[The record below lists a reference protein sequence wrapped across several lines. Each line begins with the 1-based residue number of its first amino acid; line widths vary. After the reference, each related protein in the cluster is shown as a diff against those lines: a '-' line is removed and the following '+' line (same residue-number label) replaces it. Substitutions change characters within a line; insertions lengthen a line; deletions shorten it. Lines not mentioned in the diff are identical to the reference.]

1 MTSVAYGL
9 AILAVLGD
17 TPATF
22 AADPPKPLSAKEARS
37 KVDQEIVVE
46 FLVKAAKDRLEKR
59 GEIYLDSETEFRDEN
74 NFSCVINRDGALSLR
89 NASIENPADHFRD
102 KLIRVRGRVT
112 LKDNIPRIE
121 VSDAKQIEI
130 VIPQ

>member
-1 MTSVAYGL
+1 MFLFYFSIAL
-9 AILAVLGD
+9 AICSSALYHFVAKS
-17 TPATF
+17 TP
-22 AADPPKPLSAKEARS
+22 
-37 KVDQEIVVE
+37 
-46 FLVKAAKDRLEKR
+46 
-59 GEIYLDSETEFRDEN
+59 EN
-74 NFSCVINRDGALSLR
+74 TFSCVINRDGALSLR